1 MAPGDVVPEHP
12 KPQQK
17 SKEKRPGSRALKAEC
32 DPDGTFVFEAHEA
45 WKDFHNSL
53 RHFYEV
59 RELCDVTLKVG
70 SRLIPCHKLVLACVI
85 PYFRA
90 MFLSDMSEA
99 KQDLIEIKD
108 FDGDA
113 IQDLVHF
120 AYSSK
125 LTLTVDNVQPLLYA
139 ACILQVE
146 LVARACCEYMKAH
159 FHPTNCLAVRT
170 FAESH
175 NRVDLMDMADRY
187 ACEHFTEVVECE
199 DFTCV
204 SPQHLRTLLSSC
216 DLNIHSETQVYNA
229 AVKWL
234 KANPRHHDA
243 WLDQIMSQV
252 RLPLLPV
259 EFLTGTVAKEEMI
272 KGNLDCRDLMD
283 EARNYHLHL
292 SNKVVPDFEY
302 SVRTV
307 PRRHT
312 AGTAWRE
319 GLRASFT

>member
-1 MAPGDVVPEHP
+1 MKQYMTVLYAGGLHDVCLVPI
-12 KPQQK
+12 
-17 SKEKRPGSRALKAEC
+17 
-32 DPDGTFVFEAHEA
+32 V
-45 WKDFHNSL
+45 
-53 RHFYEV
+53 
-59 RELCDVTLKVG
+59 
-70 SRLIPCHKLVLACVI
+70 
-85 PYFRA
+85 RA
-90 MFLSDMSEA
+90 MFLSEMSEA
-99 KQDLIEIKD
+99 KQELIEIKD

-139 ACILQVE
+139 ACILQVSQHKVQEKRPRACHPCDALLLCCQVE

-204 SPQHLRTLLSSC
+204 SPQHLRTLLSSGE
-216 DLNIHSETQVYNA
+216 LNIHSETQVYNA

-234 KANPRHHDA
+234 KANPQHHDD

-252 RLPLLPV
+252 
-259 EFLTGTVAKEEMI
+259 
-272 KGNLDCRDLMD
+272 
-283 EARNYHLHL
+283 
-292 SNKVVPDFEY
+292 
-302 SVRTV
+302 
-307 PRRHT
+307 
-312 AGTAWRE
+312 
-319 GLRASFT
+319 GLKRSQTLR